1 MVVCS
6 QNRLTITKGQRYFR
20 HPARLP
26 PRGSVEDA
34 VRHLLPAQGLGR
46 LLPKDPPDRIENV
59 TLSRPIGPHNCR
71 NSLME
76 LQNGSIAK
84 RLKPLHF

>member
-1 MVVCS
+1 MVVCP

-46 LLPKDPPDRIENV
+46 LLSKDPTDRIKNI
-59 TLSRPIGPHNCR
+59 TFPRPIGPHDRR

-84 RLKPLHF
+84 RLKPFHF

>member
-1 MVVCS
+1 MVVCP

-26 PRGSVEDA
+26 PRRPVEDA

-46 LLPKDPPDRIENV
+46 LLP
-59 TLSRPIGPHNCR
+59 
-71 NSLME
+71 
-76 LQNGSIAK
+76 
-84 RLKPLHF
+84 

>member
-1 MVVCS
+1 MIVCS

-46 LLPKDPPDRIENV
+46 LLPKDPPDRIENI
-59 TLSRPIGPHNCR
+59 TFPRAIRTHDRR
-71 NSLME
+71 NSFME
-76 LQNGSIAK
+76 LQNGPIAK